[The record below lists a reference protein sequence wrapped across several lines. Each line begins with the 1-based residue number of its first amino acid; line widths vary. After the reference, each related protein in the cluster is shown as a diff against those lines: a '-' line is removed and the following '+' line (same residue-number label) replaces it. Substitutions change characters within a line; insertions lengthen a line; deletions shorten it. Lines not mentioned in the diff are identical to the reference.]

1 MAQVQSLVKED
12 PHELQVVPE
21 KKKKKKVP
29 ENEPSDYEG
38 KWGRVLAF

>member
-1 MAQVQSLVKED
+1 MAQVQSLVRED
-12 PHELQVVPE
+12 PHELQVAPE
-21 KKKKKKVP
+21 KKKKVP

>member
-1 MAQVQSLVKED
+1 MAQVQSLVRED
-12 PHELQVVPE
+12 PHELQVAPE
-21 KKKKKKVP
+21 KKKKKVP